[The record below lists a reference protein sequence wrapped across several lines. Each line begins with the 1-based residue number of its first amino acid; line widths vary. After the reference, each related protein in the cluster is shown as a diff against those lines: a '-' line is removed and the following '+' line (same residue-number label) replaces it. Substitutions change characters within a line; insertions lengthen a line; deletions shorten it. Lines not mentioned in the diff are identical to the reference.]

1 MMVADTDVLID
12 YLADKG
18 PMVARVARLIELGAL
33 HTTAV
38 NRFEL
43 LSGTRSDRQRGL
55 AETLLASLSTL
66 PLDEVAA
73 DEAAAIRRDL
83 EMRGQTI
90 GMGDSLIAGIV
101 RAHGGSLLTRNRS
114 HFERVEGLSLAST
127 SSAPDADRV

>member
-12 YLADKG
+12 HLADKA
-18 PMVARVARLIELGAL
+18 PMAARVARLIGLGAL

-55 AETLLASLSTL
+55 AETLLASLPTL

-73 DEAAAIRRDL
+73 DKAAEIRRDL
-83 EMRGQTI
+83 ELRGQTI

-101 RAHGGSLLTRNRS
+101 LANGGMLLTRNRD
-114 HFERVEGLSLAST
+114 HFERVEGLSLASA
-127 SSAPDADRV
+127 SPASEEDSA

>member
-18 PMVARVARLIELGAL
+18 PVAARVARLIGLGAL

-43 LSGTRSDRQRGL
+43 LSGVRTDRQRGL
-55 AETLLASLSTL
+55 TETLLASLPTL
-66 PLDEVAA
+66 PLDEIAA
-73 DEAAAIRRDL
+73 DEAAEIRRDL
-83 EMRGQTI
+83 EKRGQTI

-101 RAHGGSLLTRNRS
+101 LANGGTLLTPRS
-114 HFERVEGLSLAST
+114 L
-127 SSAPDADRV
+127 

>member
-1 MMVADTDVLID
+1 M
-12 YLADKG
+12 
-18 PMVARVARLIELGAL
+18 MVARVARLIGLGAL

-83 EMRGQTI
+83 QMRGQTI
-90 GMGDSLIAGIV
+90 GMRDSLIAGIV